1 MNSDKNNRGL
11 ETIPFQIVNQSG
23 LKAPLYIWIQ
33 GMIPA
38 NPPTEYVYV
47 NDLKGNVA
55 DTPKNSPG
63 TTFSM
68 ALPSEDTTIQL
79 PRLVALRVYLSFGDQ
94 LFTNTSANGNPTS
107 PSGWSKG
114 DPVQGG
120 NYGKLWDFFE
130 LTWTQDNATT
140 TSLGANLTQLDF
152 FGLAL
157 QLDNYGYQPDLK
169 TEEHLTSGFE
179 GNARAAILKQIQS
192 LPEPWSKLVLTDPNP
207 AFPGIPL
214 RIFCPYHGMELGLFP
229 KNQLETY
236 INHVWSYYASKP
248 LAVTVSGREYTGR
261 VQSDGPNKGFFVF
274 EPPAGSGLQPVMIR
288 NPNSNTRPGFVSGSK
303 DVYECQVQLDIV
315 GSPSDDARDIAR
327 DLDAGFLRST
337 LAQGV
342 VNGVNLDRLPLCDQ
356 TAQYYQHDPVN
367 MYAATLHK
375 NAVGQKAYAFGYD
388 DVCEQSSVGITK
400 NPTKL
405 VLTVHPV
412 AG

>member
-1 MNSDKNNRGL
+1 MTDKNNRGL

-23 LKAPLYIWIQ
+23 LDAPLYIWIQ

-38 NPPTEYVYV
+38 EPPTEYVYV

-55 DTPKNSPG
+55 DTPKNSPS

-68 ALPSEDTTIQL
+68 ALPARDTTIHL
-79 PRLVALRVYLSFGDQ
+79 PGLIALRVYLSFGDQ

-130 LTWTQDNATT
+130 LTWTRDNATT

-169 TEEHLTSGFE
+169 TEAHLTSGFE
-179 GNARAAILKQIQS
+179 GNARGAILKQIES
-192 LPEPWSKLVLTDPNP
+192 LPEPWSKLVLGAVNP

-214 RIFCPYHGMELGLFP
+214 RIFCPYHAMELGQFP
-229 KNQLETY
+229 TDQLETY
-236 INHVWSYYASKP
+236 INHVWSYYAGKP

-261 VQSDGPNKGFFVF
+261 VQSDGSNKGFFVF
-274 EPPAGSGLQPVMIR
+274 KPPDSSGLQPVVIR
-288 NPNSNTRPGFVSGSK
+288 NPNSNTRAGFVSGSK

-315 GSPSDDARDIAR
+315 GTPSDDARDIAR

-342 VNGVNLDRLPLCDQ
+342 VNGVDLDRLPLCDQ
-356 TAQYYQHDPVN
+356 TAQYYQHQPVN
-367 MYAATLHK
+367 MYASTLHK
-375 NAVGQKAYAFGYD
+375 NAIGQKAYAFGYD
-388 DVCEQSSVGITK
+388 DVCDQSSVGITK
-400 NPTKL
+400 NPTRL